1 MGDSPQYAPGQQ
13 LAGTVYRVVRHLA
26 TGGMGSVYDV
36 EDVTVGKR
44 YVLKTLHPQLVSRH
58 DLAKRM
64 EAEARALAKL
74 QHPNIV
80 DVVTAGMTTDDQRM
94 PFYVMERLNG
104 QNLRVVIEKKGS
116 LKLSHC
122 YRIAIDVLDAL
133 EHAHEN
139 SVIHRDVKPENIF
152 LHRNPNGT
160 NTTKLLDFGIMRLL
174 DRKASHTQGKFIGTL
189 RYASPEQIFGG
200 ELGPPTDIYSLGI
213 VLYEMIAGR
222 GPFDD
227 VGDAYAIGAAHA
239 QMAPPSVAKFTA
251 VPPQLER
258 LVMSALAKSPQ
269 ERPRDC
275 FSFAAELRRMLR
287 EEENAPPPSATAVNV
302 LTSMAPPTQGG
313 LSLAGTEQSPPPSPP
328 PGFTPPGYAPP
339 GYAPPGY
346 APPPHGSGAAHGSP
360 PPPVRAFGATEIG
373 MIPPSNLDPQQGGNS
388 LPATVRHGAG
398 ASGVSAARAPGAPG
412 APGSPSVPGATELGV
427 AATLISQPGGDAGR
441 AAAAAARIGSS
452 PGMKPLVDRAAETR
466 AGGLPGTTQRFAQ
479 NGTAIDDGAD
489 RLLPEEDVRAALAQ
503 RYPLEVPPASGQR
516 NGEPSDDGRGELL
529 FPRNHGYP
537 QTGTGPL
544 AGEAR
549 TRPPERSMILPLIGA
564 AVFGA
569 MLVGGA
575 VLLVTKPWQRSAASA
590 APPAAMTPLPEG
602 ATSGSSTSASTPSTA
617 MATVTA
623 TAAAAAAR
631 STPPTAGGPGG
642 PGGPGA
648 PTTIAIAPAVT
659 AAPQSP
665 PAPPAPL
672 AAPPSTSSTVPSN
685 AATGKAT
692 TPRTSSVPAASAS
705 AGSKPARPA
714 ASPPRPEAIGFD

>member
-116 LKLSHC
+116 LKLTHC

-160 NTTKLLDFGIMRLL
+160 KTTKLLDFGIMRLL

-200 ELGPPTDIYSLGI
+200 ELGPATDIYSLGI

-239 QMAPPSVAKFTA
+239 QMAPPSVAKFMA

-258 LVMSALAKSPQ
+258 LVMSSLAKAPQ
-269 ERPRDC
+269 DRPRDC

-287 EEENAPPPSATAVNV
+287 EEENAPPASATAVNV

-313 LSLAGTEQSPPPSPP
+313 MSLAGTEQSPRPSPP

-339 GYAPPGY
+339 GYAP
-346 APPPHGSGAAHGSP
+346 APHGA
-360 PPPVRAFGATEIG
+360 PVRAFGATELG
-373 MIPPSNLDPQQGGNS
+373 MIPPSNLDPNQVGQS

-398 ASGVSAARAPGAPG
+398 ASGVSAPRGASAPP
-412 APGSPSVPGATELGV
+412 PGATELGV

-441 AAAAAARIGSS
+441 AAAAAAVAAAAVAGARVGSS
-452 PGMKPLVDRAAETR
+452 PGMKPVVDRAAETR
-466 AGGLPGTTQRFAQ
+466 AGGVPGTTQRFAQ
-479 NGTAIDDGAD
+479 NGTAVDDGVD

-516 NGEPSDDGRGELL
+516 GGEASDHGRGELV
-529 FPRNHGYP
+529 FPPNHGYP

-549 TRPPERSMILPLIGA
+549 TRPPERSMILPLLGA

-575 VLLVTKPWQRSAASA
+575 VLLVTKPWQRHAASAPPAAAVTLLPEATASA
-590 APPAAMTPLPEG
+590 AP
-602 ATSGSSTSASTPSTA
+602 STP
-617 MATVTA
+617 
-623 TAAAAAAR
+623 R
-631 STPPTAGGPGG
+631 STPPTVVPV
-642 PGGPGA
+642 A
-648 PTTIAIAPAVT
+648 PTIASAATITPASPT
-659 AAPQSP
+659 SPATTP
-665 PAPPAPL
+665 PAPPTSL
-672 AAPPSTSSTVPSN
+672 AAST
-685 AATGKAT
+685 AAAGRAT
-692 TPRTSSVPAASAS
+692 TPRTSSVPAAPASSA
-705 AGSKPARPA
+705 AGGSKPARPA
-714 ASPPRPEAIGFD
+714 TAPPRPDQITFD

>member
-1 MGDSPQYAPGQQ
+1 MPPPSTPAKIATVGDQPQYSPGQQ

-64 EAEARALAKL
+64 EAEARALARL

-116 LKLSHC
+116 LKLTHC
-122 YRIAIDVLDAL
+122 FRIAIDVLDAL

-139 SVIHRDVKPENIF
+139 SIIHRDVKPDNIF
-152 LHRNPNGT
+152 LHRNANGT

-174 DRKASHTQGKFIGTL
+174 DNKLSQTQGKFIGTL

-200 ELGPPTDIYSLGI
+200 ELGPATDIYSLGI

-239 QMAPPSVAKFTA
+239 QLPPPSVARFTA

-258 LVMSALAKSPQ
+258 LVMSALAKLPH

-302 LTSMAPPTQGG
+302 LTSMAPPTQAA
-313 LSLAGTEQSPPPSPP
+313 LPLAGTEHSPPPA
-328 PGFTPPGYAPP
+328 G
-339 GYAPPGY
+339 
-346 APPPHGSGAAHGSP
+346 
-360 PPPVRAFGATEIG
+360 PPVRALGATEVG
-373 MIPPSNLDPQQGGNS
+373 MMPSSSFDPRAAS
-388 LPATVRHGAG
+388 LPATVRQGAAG
-398 ASGVSAARAPGAPG
+398 SGVDDPRTAADIA
-412 APGSPSVPGATELGV
+412 V
-427 AATLISQPGGDAGR
+427 AATMISQPGGDAGR
-441 AAAAAARIGSS
+441 AAAAAAVAEARAGAFAMEAARAAAIAAADARAGSV
-452 PGMKPLVDRAAETR
+452 PGMKPPIDRAAETR
-466 AGGLPGTTQRFAQ
+466 AGSPLGTTQRFAQ
-479 NGTAIDDGAD
+479 NGTAVDDGAERPVPD
-489 RLLPEEDVRAALAQ
+489 EAVRAALAQ
-503 RYPLEVPPASGQR
+503 RYPLEVPPASGQ
-516 NGEPSDDGRGELL
+516 PDDGRGELL

-537 QTGTGPL
+537 PSGTGPL

-549 TRPPERSMILPLIGA
+549 TRPPERSMVLPLLGA
-564 AVFGA
+564 AAFGA
-569 MLVGGA
+569 LLVGGA
-575 VLLVTKPWQRSAASA
+575 VLLVTKPWHRYSAASA
-590 APPAAMTPLPEG
+590 APSAAVTSIADAPAPPTTPANVGSPAVTGRSTAPTIAPVGPTVALAATVPAGVPAAPVAAAPAALAAPG
-602 ATSGSSTSASTPSTA
+602 
-617 MATVTA
+617 TA
-623 TAAAAAAR
+623 TAR
-631 STPPTAGGPGG
+631 S
-642 PGGPGA
+642 
-648 PTTIAIAPAVT
+648 
-659 AAPQSP
+659 
-665 PAPPAPL
+665 
-672 AAPPSTSSTVPSN
+672 
-685 AATGKAT
+685 T
-692 TPRTSSVPAASAS
+692 TPRTSVSPAAAGPVASAPAPSAS
-705 AGSKPARPA
+705 AVRTPARPA
-714 ASPPRPEAIGFD
+714 AGAPRPEDVGFE